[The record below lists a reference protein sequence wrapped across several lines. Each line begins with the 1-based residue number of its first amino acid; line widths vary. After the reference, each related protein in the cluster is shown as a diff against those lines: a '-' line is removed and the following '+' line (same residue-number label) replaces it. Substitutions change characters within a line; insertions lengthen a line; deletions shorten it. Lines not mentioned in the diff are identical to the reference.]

1 MPSTWPEKAKLT
13 MDFLAFPSVKL
24 CKIWQSGSKY
34 FILVRTRF
42 FREAYKTSVFAVV
55 KGRHKFEK
63 KIQKTAF
70 TTAAF
75 FVFKIFIP
83 LKAMCCKNFGRVHRR
98 KFKKI
103 PIKAIKTVKTHL
115 FEHL

>member
-42 FREAYKTSVFAVV
+42 FREAYKTTVFAVV

-63 KIQKTAF
+63 KNPENCLYNRC
-70 TTAAF
+70 F
-75 FVFKIFIP
+75 F
-83 LKAMCCKNFGRVHRR
+83 RV
-98 KFKKI
+98 
-103 PIKAIKTVKTHL
+103 
-115 FEHL
+115 